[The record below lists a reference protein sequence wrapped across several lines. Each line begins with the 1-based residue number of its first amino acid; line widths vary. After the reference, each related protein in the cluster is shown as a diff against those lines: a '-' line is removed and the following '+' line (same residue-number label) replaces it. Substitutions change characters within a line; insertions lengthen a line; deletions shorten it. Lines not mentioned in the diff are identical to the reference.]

1 MEGTS
6 HYAQHFP
13 KSTTVKEDDFNE
25 NGSAGPHGDYLSLE
39 KASKLKDHYMSH
51 GI

>member
-6 HYAQHFP
+6 HYAQRFA
-13 KSTTVKEDDFNE
+13 KCIIVREDDFSK
-25 NGSAGPHGDYLSLE
+25 NGSAGPHGDKKKQE
-39 KASKLKDHYMSH
+39 TSKLKDHHMSH